1 MASATETDLNPNK
14 TVGLKLPLGRDKLNN
29 FSLTKTSL
37 EQAQYNLQN
46 LLRTHPGERANQPT
60 FGSRL
65 RQICFEPMNDE
76 LPGKIET
83 EVRRAVSEWLDY
95 IKIQE
100 VETLTEEGDLNQ
112 VYVQIKYNTILNP
125 DTMAEITLN
134 ATGAY

>member
-1 MASATETDLNPNK
+1 MSECT
-14 TVGLKLPLGRDKLNN
+14 
-29 FSLTKTSL
+29 
-37 EQAQYNLQN
+37 
-46 LLRTHPGERANQPT
+46 
-60 FGSRL
+60 
-65 RQICFEPMNDE
+65 ICFEPMNDE

>member
-1 MASATETDLNPNK
+1 M
-14 TVGLKLPLGRDKLNN
+14 R
-29 FSLTKTSL
+29 
-37 EQAQYNLQN
+37 
-46 LLRTHPGERANQPT
+46 LL
-60 FGSRL
+60 L
-65 RQICFEPMNDE
+65 
-76 LPGKIET
+76 ET

-125 DTMAEITLN
+125 DTRAEITLN

>member
-1 MASATETDLNPNK
+1 MSATETDLNPNK
-14 TVGLKLPLGRDKLNN
+14 TVGLKLPLGRDKLND

-37 EQAQYNLQN
+37 EQAQYNLKN
-46 LLRTHPGERANQPT
+46 LLQTYIGERPMQPE

-65 RQICFEPMNDE
+65 RELCFEPQNDE
-76 LPGKIET
+76 LPQKIET